1 MKRRDFL
8 KNTGFALGGTVL
20 VANETLAHIFKA
32 PAAAGPAIGA
42 ITYSF
47 RSMKGDLDSVIAYC
61 KTCGMNAI
69 ELMGDHVESFAGAPS
84 NPIDFRSLYAGG
96 KRRQMTDEE
105 RARADQYRLDLT
117 NWRTNVSMKPFK
129 KAAKKL
135 QKASIS
141 VYAFKPSTFGEN
153 KTDAEIEYGMKVAKV
168 LGSPS
173 VTVELPKNPE
183 QSARLGKFGEKH
195 GVYVGYHAHLQAT
208 DTLWDEALAQSPFNS
223 MNLDCGHYIAAGGQN
238 TTESLLKLIEKRH
251 DRISSMHL
259 KDRKTKANGGDNVAW
274 GTGDT
279 PICEILNL
287 LKDKGYNIPVSVE
300 LEYPIPDGSDAVLE
314 VKKCVDFAKAC
325 LS

>member
-1 MKRRDFL
+1 MQRRDFL
-8 KNTGFALGGTVL
+8 RNTSLAIGGAALFANQAWATILNTS
-20 VANETLAHIFKA
+20 AA
-32 PAAAGPAIGA
+32 PGPPIGA

-69 ELMGDHVESFAGAPS
+69 ELMGDHIESFAGAPE
-84 NPIDFRSLYAGG
+84 NPIDFRKLFANG
-96 KRRQMTDEE
+96 RRPFTDEE
-105 RARADQYRLDLT
+105 RAQMEQYRTDLA
-117 NWRTNVSMKPFK
+117 NWRASVSMTPFK

-135 QKASIS
+135 KKAGIT

-153 KTDAEIEYGMKVAKV
+153 NTDAEIEYGMKVAKV

-173 VTVELPKNPE
+173 VTVELPGNPE
-183 QSARLGKFGEKH
+183 HSARLGKFGEKH

-208 DTLWDEALAQSPFNS
+208 DTLWDEALAQSPYNT
-223 MNLDCGHYIAAGGQN
+223 MNLDCGHYIAAGGDN

-279 PICEILNL
+279 PICEILKL
-287 LKDKGYNIPVSVE
+287 LKNKGYNIPVSVE
-300 LEYPIPDGSDAVLE
+300 LEYPIPEGSNAVTE
-314 VKKCVDFAKAC
+314 VKKCVDYAKAC

>member
-1 MKRRDFL
+1 MNRRDFL
-8 KNTGFALGGTVL
+8 RNTGFAIGGTTL
-20 VANETLAHIFKA
+20 IANQALASFFQTSA
-32 PAAAGPAIGA
+32 VAGPPIGA

-47 RSMKGDLDSVIAYC
+47 RSMESDLDSVIAYC

-69 ELMGDHVESFAGAPS
+69 ELMGDPIESFAGAPE
-84 NPIDFRSLYAGG
+84 NPIDFRKVFANG
-96 KRRQMTDEE
+96 RRPFTDEE
-105 RARADQYRLDLT
+105 RSQMEQYRNDLS
-117 NWRTNVSMKPFK
+117 NWRTTVSMAPFK

-135 QKASIS
+135 KKAGIT

-153 KTDAEIEYGMKVAKV
+153 NTDAEIEYGMKVAKI

-173 VTVELPKNPE
+173 VTVELPRNSE

-195 GVYVGYHAHLQAT
+195 GVFVGYHAHLQAT
-208 DTLWDEALAQSPFNS
+208 DTLWDEALAQSPYNTL
-223 MNLDCGHYIAAGGQN
+223 NLDCGHYIAAGGDN
-238 TTESLLKLIEKRH
+238 TTESLLRLIEKHH

-259 KDRKTKANGGDNVAW
+259 KDRKNKENGGDNVAW

-279 PICEILNL
+279 PICEVLNL

-300 LEYPIPDGSDAVLE
+300 LEYPIPDGSDAVQE
-314 VKKCVDFAKAC
+314 VKKCVDYAKAC